1 MRRAAT
7 PPTAIHPAFREGFD
21 INAPVVRDS
30 GSTTMSPFINAT
42 GQTPPTPPILLPKDC
57 FQAYPTDRGFIEDR
71 REHLQH
77 KNSGS
82 DTERTPVFIP
92 TPKVESNEFIKSNSR
107 YTPRKKVSVR
117 EQVDAIEQPKTPKKS
132 FLEKLRFSTP
142 RSSQITSSDS
152 SLGTSRGYG
161 VSGGGEALPPKAKAV
176 LSGSPHKSNLTRAPS
191 KKKGLF
197 SLKSSDR
204 PSLETHKSSPAYT
217 PNTTEPRS
225 AGATKV
231 RFSDSTIKTPQ
242 TAHTSSSD
250 PIYNREYIRHMQ
262 AQRAFSQ
269 PGTDKVGRKIQNQN
283 KDGSASGVSR
293 TRSLQ
298 YIDRSMPP
306 TPPAKNTPPHEKE
319 QRTQREARLGAESRA
334 ILEHHR
340 WVSEQRRLEVMKN
353 MTPKK
358 EMVQTPESKTK
369 FPLHQGIFNDYTPTH
384 DTARLVGDDGRTSPT
399 KTGGYGRKELPKL
412 VKQPSVY
419 SMHASFYPDLHDQY
433 SFEEVKK
440 RADGLGLEGLSK
452 LPETFYNCD
461 PQVSYSPSLYSEDFA
476 TRPSGIQTSPSML
489 HQMDIAQLSPSPLAV
504 NEKSRPFPTK
514 GSLSEKPSASSQG
527 TIPLVYPDLAS
538 DPSRSD
544 LREVLQTHHRST
556 SEVQLPVHSRT
567 QSPTRSQTTSR
578 GQSPSHSRS
587 PRKPALEVITKAL
600 EEENASLSPPTYS
613 CPSAKPSPLHF
624 LPNTIYSPR
633 RGLKLDVEIGPE
645 SPSSAST
652 KTLTPSRSRGRIETF
667 KSTGSP
673 IARFSTSPF
682 DKLPTLSPS
691 IKPKLDALPP
701 PAESIQQPEPQ
712 KQDYGSSSDT
722 NTTVPAEAQN
732 DQEDQ
737 PQQVVLGPETRQQSL
752 DRKLQ
757 EQHAEIARL
766 QAEAAVFRKQIS
778 QTEQERERLDAHIK
792 ATRTKSIPDQIHE
805 QLVEIAKA
813 KAEAIAFSQRI
824 SHFQAHFEEKYKY
837 PWGHYME
844 DVADS
849 NVDNARTPGL
859 SSTADSDFDNA
870 SSIADTSI
878 SELAGESESEVF
890 PHFIEEPRLTRMGLY
905 HRASQQRVD
914 QEYDAAQ
921 FAEIQRHERSDSA
934 REPKKKGPSREAML
948 GMFELLA
955 ESVKELQ
962 ITKQDK

>member
-461 PQVSYSPSLYSEDFA
+461 PQVSYSPSLYSED
-476 TRPSGIQTSPSML
+476 
-489 HQMDIAQLSPSPLAV
+489 
-504 NEKSRPFPTK
+504 
-514 GSLSEKPSASSQG
+514 
-527 TIPLVYPDLAS
+527 
-538 DPSRSD
+538 
-544 LREVLQTHHRST
+544 
-556 SEVQLPVHSRT
+556 
-567 QSPTRSQTTSR
+567 
-578 GQSPSHSRS
+578 
-587 PRKPALEVITKAL
+587 
-600 EEENASLSPPTYS
+600 
-613 CPSAKPSPLHF
+613 
-624 LPNTIYSPR
+624 
-633 RGLKLDVEIGPE
+633 
-645 SPSSAST
+645 
-652 KTLTPSRSRGRIETF
+652 
-667 KSTGSP
+667 
-673 IARFSTSPF
+673 
-682 DKLPTLSPS
+682 
-691 IKPKLDALPP
+691 
-701 PAESIQQPEPQ
+701 
-712 KQDYGSSSDT
+712 
-722 NTTVPAEAQN
+722 
-732 DQEDQ
+732 
-737 PQQVVLGPETRQQSL
+737 
-752 DRKLQ
+752 
-757 EQHAEIARL
+757 
-766 QAEAAVFRKQIS
+766 
-778 QTEQERERLDAHIK
+778 
-792 ATRTKSIPDQIHE
+792 
-805 QLVEIAKA
+805 
-813 KAEAIAFSQRI
+813 
-824 SHFQAHFEEKYKY
+824 
-837 PWGHYME
+837 
-844 DVADS
+844 
-849 NVDNARTPGL
+849 
-859 SSTADSDFDNA
+859 
-870 SSIADTSI
+870 
-878 SELAGESESEVF
+878 
-890 PHFIEEPRLTRMGLY
+890 
-905 HRASQQRVD
+905 
-914 QEYDAAQ
+914 
-921 FAEIQRHERSDSA
+921 
-934 REPKKKGPSREAML
+934 
-948 GMFELLA
+948 
-955 ESVKELQ
+955 
-962 ITKQDK
+962 